1 MAAGAWTLT
10 NGAIKLI
17 VDGTIIPDT
26 DTFKMSLHTSAGNVS
41 VTSTTFAGLTGEVS
55 STNTGYTAGGA
66 SVGITS
72 TTTTTNDLTVSQDAA
87 VVWTAGTANLTAKW
101 AVIYE
106 VGGNVMCFATLDS
119 GGADVT
125 ATNTNTLTVGGT
137 AATIFTIAV
146 P

>member
-1 MAAGAWTLT
+1 
-10 NGAIKLI
+10 
-17 VDGTIIPDT
+17 
-26 DTFKMSLHTSAGNVS
+26 MSLHTSAGNVS

-55 STNTGYTAGGA
+55 NTGYTAGGA
-66 SVGITS
+66 SVGVTS
-72 TTTTTNDLTVSQDAA
+72 STTTTNDLTVAQDAA
-87 VVWTAGTANLTAKW
+87 VVWTAGSTDLVAKW

-119 GGADVT
+119 GGANVT
-125 ATNTNTLTVGGT
+125 ATVGNTLTVGGT

>member
-17 VDGTIIPDT
+17 ADGTIIPDT
-26 DTFKMSLHTSAGNVS
+26 DTFKMSLHTSAGNVA

-55 STNTGYTAGGA
+55 NGGYTAGGA
-66 SVGITS
+66 SVGVTS
-72 TTTTTNDLTVSQDAA
+72 TTTTTNDLTVAQDAA
-87 VVWTAGTANLTAKW
+87 CVWTATGGDLVAKW

-106 VGGNVMCFATLDS
+106 VGGNIMCFATLDS
-119 GGADVT
+119 GGANVT
-125 ATNTNTLTVGGT
+125 ATTGNTLTVGGT

>member
-10 NGAIKLI
+10 NGAGKLLN
-17 VDGTIIPDT
+17 DGTINPDA

-41 VTSTTFAGLTGEVS
+41 VTSTTYAALTGEVS
-55 STNTGYTAGGA
+55 NANGYTTGGA
-66 SVGITS
+66 SVGITT
-72 TTTTTNDLTVSQDAA
+72 TTTTTNDVTVAQDAA
-87 VVWTAGTANLTAKW
+87 VVWNATSAGITAKW

-106 VGGNVMCFATLDS
+106 VGGSILCFATLDS

-125 ATNTNTLTVGGT
+125 ATASNSLTVGGT
-137 AATIFTIAV
+137 AATIYTIAV